1 MEICPPCSQNLC
13 PQLQNSPWG
22 HSRPSWMERWREQSS
37 LCCFHGISPVSM
49 AMIPSG
55 TGRLQ
60 LMSPEE
66 GTGDPRKVSLSLL
79 TGTPGTSR
87 GMQQEKEGKQRESQL
102 PGCPKGAR
110 CGSGWAAG
118 AGASRQPEEERS
130 LPALRIPLLP
140 PHTLP
145 AATPLP
151 CKEWHKFLCRQTLV
165 LLRIATFR
173 ALAKSLIWPGCLIPE
188 CL

>member
-1 MEICPPCSQNLC
+1 MLAE
-13 PQLQNSPWG
+13 
-22 HSRPSWMERWREQSS
+22 
-37 LCCFHGISPVSM
+37 PVSS
-49 AMIPSG
+49 APELTLGAQQALLDGEVERAELSVLFPWNISCIHG
-55 TGRLQ
+55 HYSLRYRKAAVT
-60 LMSPEE
+60 SPEE
-66 GTGDPRKVSLSLL
+66 GTGDPREVSLSLL
-79 TGTPGTSR
+79 TATPSTSR

-130 LPALRIPLLP
+130 LPALRVPLLP

-151 CKEWHKFLCRQTLV
+151 CREWHKFLCRQTLV